1 MFDDEVKQV
10 EALVSAGT
18 IEFLIKLATG
28 TQSLLFSAVSDTR
41 NDLTWT

>member
-1 MFDDEVKQV
+1 MFDDEVKEF

-18 IEFLIKLATG
+18 GEFLMKLAIG
-28 TQSLLFSAVSDTR
+28 TQYLLFSAVSDTR